1 MAASVWKLFCTLFLV
16 SSSNALDCYECHSNV
31 DQGCF
36 SLNPEK
42 ISPTPCPASSKSCT
56 KVVQKAPFR
65 SDSANNVTSDER
77 VSRFCSPVT
86 VESFGSSCVERVGT
100 NKVNLRMCVCNGD
113 LCNPAP
119 PIQQSTFLI
128 LSLLVSLSLLTVGRL
143 L

>member
-16 SSSNALDCYECHSNV
+16 SFSNALDCYECHSNV

-36 SLNPEK
+36 SLNPEQVQ
-42 ISPTPCPASSKSCT
+42 PTLCPASSKSCT

-86 VESFGSSCVERVGT
+86 VESFGTKCVERVGT
-100 NKVNLRMCVCNGD
+100 NKVNLRMCVCDGN
-113 LCNPAP
+113 LCNPA
-119 PIQQSTFLI
+119 QSLQRSTPLI
-128 LSLLVSLSLLTVGRL
+128 VSLLVSLSLLIAGKL